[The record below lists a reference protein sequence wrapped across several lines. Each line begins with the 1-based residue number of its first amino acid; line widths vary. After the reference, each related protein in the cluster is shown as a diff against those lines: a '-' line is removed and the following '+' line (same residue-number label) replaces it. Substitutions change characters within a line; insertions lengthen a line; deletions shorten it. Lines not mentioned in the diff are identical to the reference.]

1 MAQAEERDEGR
12 SRRRQ
17 RRKGHRR
24 WCLPPP
30 VDREPG
36 EMLAGSYVL
45 NELPAGRALL
55 LWLAVRDVTL
65 WGETD
70 PGERAG
76 LFAPGAEGVWR
87 GAMAAARP
95 EPGLDLPLSTL
106 AGVVTHAAQADAVTI
121 SRACLQVA
129 GWAQGQGAMGTAVAF
144 AQAASFAHP
153 DAAHAAL
160 AAGRLTLEWGRD
172 RRAETWLRRAIG
184 LARRAG
190 EWESYGWAYVALG
203 EMYERAG
210 RMEVA
215 GRVYLQAAR
224 LARRQGYRALRGQ
237 ATHGMLR
244 TSLAAGRLDEADAWA
259 FRAERCYEEDTP
271 RMHAVRYDVA
281 RLRVAR
287 GEHEEALLLLR
298 RLLDGITDPA
308 RKAVCHA
315 LLAHAAAAC
324 DQVMPYE
331 RGWTEA
337 WELLDAPAAAPSS
350 AEVLRHLGKAAALR
364 GDWLRVRQVVARFAA
379 LRDGQRDG
387 ELASELA
394 ELRSFLVPSR
404 RPQ

>member
-1 MAQAEERDEGR
+1 MAQPESRDEGR
-12 SRRRQ
+12 GRRKQ
-17 RRKGHRR
+17 RRKGRRR

-36 EMLAGSYVL
+36 EMLEGSYVL
-45 NELPAGRALL
+45 GELPAGRALL

-65 WGETD
+65 WGGTAPE
-70 PGERAG
+70 ERAG
-76 LFAPGAEGVWR
+76 LFAPGAEAVWR
-87 GAMAAARP
+87 TAAAAARV
-95 EPGLDLPLSTL
+95 EAALDLPLSTL
-106 AGVVTHAAQADAVTI
+106 ASVVTHAAQADPVTI

-129 GWAQGQGAMGTAVAF
+129 GWAREQGAMGTAVAF

-153 DAAHAAL
+153 DAAPPAL

-203 EMYERAG
+203 EMYERAE
-210 RMEVA
+210 RTAAA

-224 LARRQGYRALRGQ
+224 LARRQSYRALRGE

-244 TSLAAGRLDEADAWA
+244 TTLSAGQLDEAELWA
-259 FRAERCYEEDTP
+259 GRAERCYEPAHP
-271 RMHAVRYDVA
+271 RAAAVRYDVA

-287 GEHEEALLLLR
+287 GEFGEALPLLR
-298 RLLDGITDPA
+298 RLRDEIADPA
-308 RKAVCHA
+308 RRAVCHA

-324 DQVMPYE
+324 DEVKPYE

-337 WELLDAPAAAPSS
+337 WELLDAPSAAPSA
-350 AEVLRHLGKAAALR
+350 AEVLRHLGRSAALR

-379 LRDGQRDG
+379 LPGARPDGAFAAD
-387 ELASELA
+387 LA
-394 ELRSFLVPSR
+394 ELRSLLGPP
-404 RPQ
+404 RPQQ